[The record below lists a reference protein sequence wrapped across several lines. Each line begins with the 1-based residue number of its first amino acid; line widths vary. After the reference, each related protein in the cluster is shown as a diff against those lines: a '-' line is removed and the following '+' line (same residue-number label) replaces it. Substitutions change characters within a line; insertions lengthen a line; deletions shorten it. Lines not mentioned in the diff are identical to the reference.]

1 MISSYKSLIRQGD
14 NLYEVIESFSTDY
27 FYNDEK
33 LLLKELFDSWKEYL
47 KADIALKNGAKLYFC
62 KKIEEIE
69 EVLEDSKEIV
79 AEK

>member
-14 NLYEVIESFSTDY
+14 NLYEVIESFNVDY
-27 FYNDEK
+27 FYNNEK

-47 KADIALKNGAKLYFC
+47 KADIALKNGVKLYFC